1 MERRKSRLLVPNVLA
16 LSLLSLFLILIAL
29 GGAGIRK
36 AEAGTDSW
44 SIVTSPN
51 PSSGN
56 NYLFG
61 VSLADASN
69 VWAVGAYQDGL
80 YRTLVV
86 KWNGSSWSQ
95 ETSPHPYATDHEL
108 RGVHAR
114 TSSDVWAVGNT
125 TTSFVRPLIYHRDAS
140 SWSSVSVPWTAGH
153 SMYLRGVSAISSTLA
168 LAVGF
173 DGFSPLIY
181 KWNGTSWAQ
190 DTTVPN
196 ITAQLRAVS
205 ALSSTDAWAVG
216 STGAGN
222 TGNTVILRWN
232 GTSWSQVTSP
242 SPGTVNN
249 GLSGVKV
256 VSSNL
261 AYAVGYQDSGSGAR
275 TLALK
280 WNGTSWS
287 TDTSANP
294 HTTDYLEAVDVG
306 GTQSWAVGESR
317 TSPFRTLT
325 ERRTTSGWTAVTSPN
340 NNNNNHF
347 LHGVAVDPDITGCS
361 GGDVWSVGD
370 YDTGSGFDTLIMQYT
385 VSAPCSP

>member
-1 MERRKSRLLVPNVLA
+1 MERRKSRLLVSNVLA
-16 LSLLSLFLILIAL
+16 LSLMLLLIAQS
-29 GGAGIRK
+29 GAGIK
-36 AEAGTDSW
+36 SAQAGTDSW

-51 PSSGN
+51 PSSYN

-61 VSLADASN
+61 VSLADSSN
-69 VWAVGAYQDGL
+69 VWAVGSYLDSA

-95 ETSPHPYATDHEL
+95 ETSPHPYAADHEL

-140 SWSSVSVPWTAGH
+140 SWTSVSVPWTLGH
-153 SMYLRGVSAISSTLA
+153 SMYLRGVSAVSSNLA
-168 LAVGF
+168 WAVGF
-173 DGFSPLIY
+173 DGSSPLIY
-181 KWNGTSWAQ
+181 KWNGTSWSV
-190 DTTVPN
+190 DTVPN

-216 STGAGN
+216 STGPGN
-222 TGNTVILRWN
+222 TGNTVILHWN
-232 GTSWSQVTSP
+232 GTQWSQVTSL
-242 SPGTVNN
+242 SPGTTNN
-249 GLSGVKV
+249 GLSGVKA

-261 AYAVGYQDSGSGAR
+261 AYAVGYQDSGSGAQ

-280 WNGTSWS
+280 WNGTSWG

-306 GTQSWAVGESR
+306 GTQSWAVGDSR

-325 ERRTTSGWTAVTSPN
+325 ERRNPITSTWDAVSSPN
-340 NNNNNHF
+340 NNNNTHF
-347 LHGVAVDPDITGCS
+347 LHGVAVDPDITGCQ
-361 GGDVWSVGD
+361 GGDIWAVGD
-370 YDTGSGFDTLIMQYT
+370 YDSGSGFDTVIMQYT
-385 VSAPCSP
+385 VTSPCSP